1 MLFTFAG
8 LAVVLVGGAV
18 VASGVKGPN
27 GVTADPN
34 RPPDHGEYWTSPV
47 TITFSGSEPGD
58 TCDPAQVQ
66 YSGQNI
72 SSTCT
77 KAADPSVTYS
87 DTFGTS
93 DFPYDDVPPIVHVP
107 SGITEEAT
115 SAQGAVVVFDGQVTA
130 EGGPDPTCTPKDSGD
145 VFPID
150 TTPVTCTSTDA
161 AGLSDSASFDVT
173 VRDTTEPQFGAAPD
187 VTREGNVLGGYQGD
201 AYTPPTA
208 TDAVGGGIPVDCSP
222 GPGAKFDLGS
232 TDVTCRATDASD
244 NTATK
249 TFTVTV
255 TDTTRPN
262 FLLAPQDVTVQAAN
276 ANTGT
281 PATHGCIQQFLDT
294 PTAHDEVGGNR
305 PVTNDALL
313 RRRFPV
319 GDTTVTFTASDGQGN
334 DAHATAVVSV
344 RIGPQGQCTIDP
356 RAPGNVRKATARED
370 NKLVVLRWQNPGA
383 QDFWRVE
390 IERTRT
396 DGLGGTRTFKT
407 KREVL
412 RDDEVRNGV
421 EYRYVIYSV
430 DEAGNRPNGVERRA
444 TPHRLLL
451 LRPRDEVVLRSP
463 PLFDWVNKARARYYN
478 FQIHRMVNGELRKV
492 LSRWP
497 TVSSFKLRS
506 PWRFEGRRYRF
517 VPGRYFWYVWPGF
530 GPRSAANYG
539 ELMGANSF
547 RVKRR

>member
-1 MLFTFAG
+1 
-8 LAVVLVGGAV
+8 
-18 VASGVKGPN
+18 
-27 GVTADPN
+27 
-34 RPPDHGEYWTSPV
+34 
-47 TITFSGSEPGD
+47 
-58 TCDPAQVQ
+58 
-66 YSGQNI
+66 
-72 SSTCT
+72 
-77 KAADPSVTYS
+77 
-87 DTFGTS
+87 
-93 DFPYDDVPPIVHVP
+93 
-107 SGITEEAT
+107 
-115 SAQGAVVVFDGQVTA
+115 
-130 EGGPDPTCTPKDSGD
+130 
-145 VFPID
+145 
-150 TTPVTCTSTDA
+150 
-161 AGLSDSASFDVT
+161 
-173 VRDTTEPQFGAAPD
+173 
-187 VTREGNVLGGYQGD
+187 
-201 AYTPPTA
+201 
-208 TDAVGGGIPVDCSP
+208 VGGGIPVDCSP
-222 GPGAKFDLGS
+222 GPGEKFDLGN
-232 TDVTCRATDASD
+232 TEVTCSATDAGD

-255 TDTTRPN
+255 TDTTPPN

-281 PATHGCIQQFLDT
+281 PATHSCIKQFLET
-294 PTAHDEVGGNR
+294 PTARDEVGGNR
-305 PVTNDALL
+305 LVTKEAPAQ
-313 RRRFPV
+313 FPV
-319 GDTTVTFTASDGQGN
+319 GDTPVTFTASDGQGN
-334 DAHATAVVSV
+334 HAQATAVVSV

-356 RAPGNVRKATARED
+356 WAPGNVRNATARED

-407 KREVL
+407 RREVL

-451 LRPRDEVVLRSP
+451 LRPRDEVVLRRP

-478 FQIHRMVNGELRKV
+478 FQLHRMVNGELKKV

-497 TVSSFKLRS
+497 TVSSFQLRS
-506 PWRFEGRRYRF
+506 PWRFEGRRHRF